1 MSNISQFF
9 YRDSYFTKK
18 HDENNPNPNLIN
30 LFHKDSSIKNDS
42 TNNKD
47 NDNNN
52 LENKSGRN
60 SNNKSDSNDY
70 DLYDEEIELFYA
82 KVDTI
87 IPIDNKLNSKAIYN
101 IKIRSSLNFNDSWIK
116 SCTLDDLFNFREYLL
131 KYTYSVINLTSN
143 NNKTKKDKNDI
154 IKIENKE
161 GRSSVE
167 KSESN
172 DLDFCDDE
180 LELFY
185 AKVETII
192 PIDDKL
198 NNDAIY
204 NIKIRS
210 SLNFNDFWIKSC
222 TLDELYDLR
231 EYLLKYVSSVINLP
245 FPQKSWMR
253 FLPYIGYKY
262 DERNWDILLENKFL
276 LDDFFSTICK
286 DKEMYKLSEFIS
298 FFSKPVNQR
307 NTINLFYN

>member
-18 HDENNPNPNLIN
+18 HDVKNINPNLIN
-30 LFHKDSSIKNDS
+30 LTSKNNKTKKDKNDII
-42 TNNKD
+42 KI
-47 NDNNN
+47 
-52 LENKSGRN
+52 ENKEGRG
-60 SNNKSDSNDY
+60 SVEKSESNDL
-70 DLYDEEIELFYA
+70 DFCDDELELFYA

-87 IPIDNKLNSKAIYN
+87 IPIDDNLNNNAIYN

-131 KYTYSVINLTSN
+131 KYTYSVINL
-143 NNKTKKDKNDI
+143 
-154 IKIENKE
+154 
-161 GRSSVE
+161 
-167 KSESN
+167 
-172 DLDFCDDE
+172 
-180 LELFY
+180 
-185 AKVETII
+185 
-192 PIDDKL
+192 
-198 NNDAIY
+198 
-204 NIKIRS
+204 
-210 SLNFNDFWIKSC
+210 
-222 TLDELYDLR
+222 
-231 EYLLKYVSSVINLP
+231 P

-253 FLPYIGYKY
+253 FLPYIGHKY

>member
-1 MSNISQFF
+1 MSNITQFF

-116 SCTLDDLFNFREYLL
+116 SCTLD
-131 KYTYSVINLTSN
+131 
-143 NNKTKKDKNDI
+143 
-154 IKIENKE
+154 
-161 GRSSVE
+161 
-167 KSESN
+167 
-172 DLDFCDDE
+172 
-180 LELFY
+180 
-185 AKVETII
+185 
-192 PIDDKL
+192 
-198 NNDAIY
+198 
-204 NIKIRS
+204 
-210 SLNFNDFWIKSC
+210 
-222 TLDELYDLR
+222 ELYDLR

-286 DKEMYKLSEFIS
+286 DKEMYKLSKFIS
-298 FFSKPVNQR
+298 FFSKPVNKKKS
-307 NTINLFYN
+307 IIFL